1 MIKHL
6 RMNEEVN
13 KSEEE
18 VVEETVQENQ
28 QTETKIE
35 VDQQKNEKSTE
46 ELLQEER
53 DKFLRL
59 FAEFENYKKRTS
71 KERIDLFKTASSELM
86 SALLPVQDDFVRALE
101 QLKSSAD
108 QEILQGVELIQNKFK
123 EVLKAKGLVHI
134 EVSVGDVFNAD
145 IHEAITQIPAP
156 SPELSGK
163 IVDVVEQGYK
173 LGERIL
179 RHPKVVVGKS

>member
-1 MIKHL
+1 
-6 RMNEEVN
+6 MNEEVN
-13 KSEEE
+13 KPEEE

-28 QTETKIE
+28 QTEAKTE
-35 VDQQKNEKSTE
+35 VNQEKNEKSTQ

-71 KERIDLFKTASSELM
+71 KERIDLFKTASS
-86 SALLPVQDDFVRALE
+86 ALE

-163 IVDVVEQGYK
+163 VVDVVEQGYK

>member
-1 MIKHL
+1 MS
-6 RMNEEVN
+6 EEVN

-28 QTETKIE
+28 DTEAKKE
-35 VDQQKNEKSTE
+35 AEEEKNEKSTE
-46 ELLQEER
+46 DLLQEER

-86 SALLPVQDDFVRALE
+86 SALLPVQDDFQRALE
-101 QLKSSAD
+101 QLKLSAD

-134 EVSVGDVFNAD
+134 EVSTGDDFNAD

-156 SPELSGK
+156 SPELAGK

>member
-1 MIKHL
+1 
-6 RMNEEVN
+6 MNEEVN

-18 VVEETVQENQ
+18 GVEETVLENQ
-28 QTETKIE
+28 EAEVETEVEQEK
-35 VDQQKNEKSTE
+35 KEKSTE

-86 SALLPVQDDFVRALE
+86 SALIPVQDDFERALG
-101 QLKSSAD
+101 QLKLSAD
-108 QEILQGVELIQNKFK
+108 QETLQGVELIQNKFK

-134 EVSVGDVFNAD
+134 EVSTGDDFNAD